1 MWLIACSTER
11 KSTMADLSVGVIGT
25 GRMGVRHAVNLHS
38 YVKGAR
44 VAAIYDL
51 DQARARQVAEEC
63 GSGKAFSD
71 PLQLIQDAGV
81 DAVVIASPD
90 PTHAE
95 FVHECLWHHKPV
107 LCEKPLATTAAEAQ
121 KIIEAEQALGQRL
134 IAVGFNRRFDPR
146 HLSVRQV
153 VAAGEIGRA
162 ILYKGVHRNAM
173 IPPHWPGESVVTGS
187 AIHDIDAV
195 RWLLGQEITEVYV
208 RGVRTHTSFSDE
220 TRDMLVLQMVLSGEC
235 LATVEVSVAI
245 EYGYEV
251 SAEIVGERGTA
262 LTTQPGLALVRSREA
277 RSVAVSSDGLAYFQ
291 EAYVAELTH
300 WVHSVQTEQAFTGA
314 TAWDGYMSLLISDAC
329 IQSLHSGTPVPVS
342 MQAKPGFYQEREF
355 QGGAH
360 VS

>member
-1 MWLIACSTER
+1 VALSQKVISHSFDFLIDYCTER
-11 KSTMADLSVGVIGT
+11 RVLMADLSIGVIGA
-25 GRMGVRHAVNLHS
+25 GRMGSCHAVNVHR

-51 DQARARQVAEEC
+51 DQARAGQVAAKC
-63 GSGKAFSD
+63 GSARAFSD
-71 PLQLIQDAGV
+71 PLELIQDAGI

-95 FVHECLWHHKPV
+95 FVHECLRHHKPV
-107 LCEKPLATTAAEAQ
+107 LCEKPLATTAAVAR
-121 KIIEAEQALGQRL
+121 KIIEAEQALGRRL
-134 IAVGFNRRFDPR
+134 IAVGFNRRFDLR
-146 HLSVRQV
+146 HAAVRQV

-162 ILYKGVHRNAM
+162 ILYKGLHRNAM
-173 IPPHWPGESVVTGS
+173 IPPHWPGKLVVTGS
-187 AIHDIDAV
+187 AIHDIDSV

-220 TRDMLVLQMVLSGEC
+220 TRDMLLLQMVLSGEC
-235 LATVEVSVAI
+235 LATLEVSVAI

-277 RSVAVSSDGLAYFQ
+277 RSVSVS
-291 EAYVAELTH
+291 
-300 WVHSVQTEQAFTGA
+300 
-314 TAWDGYMSLLISDAC
+314 C
-329 IQSLHSGTPVPVS
+329 IQSLQSGTPVPVS
-342 MQAKPGFYQEREF
+342 TPAKPGFYQERKF

-360 VS
+360 VN

>member
-1 MWLIACSTER
+1 
-11 KSTMADLSVGVIGT
+11 MADLSVGVIGA
-25 GRMGVRHAVNLHS
+25 GRMGSCHAVNVHR

-51 DQARARQVAEEC
+51 DQARAGQVAAEC
-63 GSGKAFSD
+63 GSARAFQD
-71 PLQLIQDAGV
+71 PVQLIQDVGV

-95 FVHECLWHHKPV
+95 FVHECLRHHKPV

-121 KIIEAEQALGQRL
+121 KLIEAEQALGRRL
-134 IAVGFNRRFDPR
+134 IAVGFSRRFDPR
-146 HLSVRQV
+146 H
-153 VAAGEIGRA
+153 AA
-162 ILYKGVHRNAM
+162 VQN
-173 IPPHWPGESVVTGS
+173 
-187 AIHDIDAV
+187 
-195 RWLLGQEITEVYV
+195 
-208 RGVRTHTSFSDE
+208 E
-220 TRDMLVLQMVLSGEC
+220 TRDMLLLQMVLSGEC

-262 LTTQPGLALVRSREA
+262 LTMQPGLALVRSREA

-291 EAYVAELTH
+291 EAYVSELTH

-314 TAWDGYMSLLISDAC
+314 TAWDGYMSLLVSDAC

-342 MQAKPGFYQEREF
+342 TPAKPGFYQERE
-355 QGGAH
+355 
-360 VS
+360 SPR

>member
-1 MWLIACSTER
+1 
-11 KSTMADLSVGVIGT
+11 MADTLVGVIGA
-25 GRMGVRHAVNLHS
+25 GRMGTYHAVNLQR
-38 YVKGAR
+38 YMKGAR

-51 DQARARQVAEEC
+51 DQARAGQVAAEC
-63 GSGKAFSD
+63 GSAKAFQD

-81 DAVVIASPD
+81 DAVLIASPD

-95 FVHECLWHHKPV
+95 FVHECLRHRKPV

-121 KIIEAEQALGQRL
+121 KIIEAEQAVGQRL
-134 IAVGFNRRFDPR
+134 IAVGFNRRFDAR
-146 HLSVRQV
+146 HLAVRQV

-162 ILYKGVHRNAM
+162 FLYKGVHRNTM
-173 IPPHWPGESVVTGS
+173 IPPHWPGKPVVTGS
-187 AIHDIDAV
+187 AIHDIDSI

-220 TRDMLVLQMVLSGEC
+220 TLDMLLLQMTVNGDC

-262 LTTQPGLALVRSREA
+262 LTTPLGLALVRSQGA
-277 RSVAVSSDGLAYFQ
+277 RSVPVSSDGLAYFQ
-291 EAYVAELTH
+291 EAYVSELTH
-300 WVHSVQTEQAFTGA
+300 WVHAVQSGQRFPGA
-314 TAWDGYMSLLISDAC
+314 TAWDGYMSLLVSDAC
-329 IQSLHSGTPVPVS
+329 IQSLHSGTLVPVS
-342 MQAKPGFYQEREF
+342 TPARPDFYQQREL

-360 VS
+360 VN